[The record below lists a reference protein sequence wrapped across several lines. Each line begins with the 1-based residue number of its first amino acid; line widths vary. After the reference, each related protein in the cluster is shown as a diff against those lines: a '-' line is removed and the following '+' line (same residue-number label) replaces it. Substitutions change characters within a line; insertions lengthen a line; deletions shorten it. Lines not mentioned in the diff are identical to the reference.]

1 MKVSVYT
8 KDEMVKNIEL
18 NVSVA
23 EFFII
28 QKALCI
34 YAGNSDM
41 PVEDRML
48 AVMITDEMKDK
59 EQIELEEFN

>member
-18 NVSVA
+18 NVNVA
-23 EFFII
+23 EFFAI
-28 QKALCI
+28 QRALCA
-34 YAGNSDM
+34 YAGDSDV
-41 PVEDRML
+41 PVEDRIL